1 MYCSLANTVDDDA
14 RGGHST
20 PAGALVLPLL
30 WLVHG
35 KWQK

>member
-1 MYCSLANTVDDDA
+1 MYCSLANTDDDDDA

-35 KWQK
+35 KWQ